1 MCEAQTFSL
10 PDGGALVKMRSIACM
25 SECPF
30 ISSGR
35 SCRAALND
43 GSSPRMSSMVGVTST
58 RDASQ
63 IVASASLP
71 SCPPRTNMIGTSESE
86 ALRCP

>member
-1 MCEAQTFSL
+1 MCGAQTLSL
-10 PDGGALVKMRSIACM
+10 PVGGALVTMRSMACV

-30 ISSGR
+30 IASGR
-35 SCRAALND
+35 FCSAALND
-43 GSSPRMSSMVGVTST
+43 GSSPRMSRMVGVTST
-58 RDASQ
+58 KDASQ

-71 SCPPRTNMIGTSESE
+71 SCPPLTNMIGTRESE